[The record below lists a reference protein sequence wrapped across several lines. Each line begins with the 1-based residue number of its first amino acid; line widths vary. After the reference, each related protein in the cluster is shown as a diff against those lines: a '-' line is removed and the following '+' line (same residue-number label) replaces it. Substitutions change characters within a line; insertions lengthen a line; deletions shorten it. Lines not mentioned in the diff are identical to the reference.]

1 MNLENFDQKSTII
14 INAAF
19 NYAAENNYAYLTPVN
34 ILEVMLKTNEAVK
47 LTMEYFSINIDT
59 LYLDSQN
66 YSKKSKKKKDNED
79 TLIQGNVIML
89 MEQAQNEAK
98 KIGSKKINSNIILL
112 ALTSDISPQ
121 SKLLLEKH
129 GITYQKLFDFLK
141 SKKNNKNLEL
151 EFVKKYTVDI
161 TSLALNNKIDPII
174 GREEE
179 IKRTIQIISRRTKNN
194 PILIGDPGVG
204 KTAIAEGIGIKII
217 ENQIPD
223 NLKNSK
229 LLSLDLSSMLAGAK
243 FRGEFEERL
252 KNLLSEINDLENV
265 ILFID
270 EIHTIIGT
278 GASEGSLDVANII
291 KPALARGNLQCIG
304 ATTLD
309 EYRKYFEKDA
319 ALTRRFQPIFI
330 NEPSVNDTISILRG
344 LKEKYELHHGI
355 SISDKAIVSAAIL
368 SNRYIAIRKLPDKA
382 IDLIDEAASKR
393 KIELKSKPVKAEKI
407 ENQIIKNKIEIES
420 LKSDKDN
427 SKERVQLLESDNIEL
442 KKSLDL
448 LLEEWKAY
456 EEKMENLNSLKE
468 ILEKKKM
475 ELKLAE
481 RKGDLNLAGE
491 LTHLLI
497 PDIEQN
503 IKKTESAKKIILENK
518 KVTENDIA
526 IILSNWTGIPTAK
539 ILETEKSSLLNL
551 ENILHKRII
560 GQNKAIEAISSVIKR
575 SRTGI
580 NNPNKPIGSFLF
592 LGPTGVGKTEIAKTL
607 AKYLFN
613 SEKELLTIDMSEFS
627 EKHSVSKLIGSPPGY
642 VGFDD
647 GGRLTKEVRERPF
660 KVILFDEIEKAHP
673 EVFNIF
679 LQILDEGR
687 LIDSKGK
694 YANFKNT
701 IIILTSNLG
710 SSFLLKGETEQ
721 AFETLKKN
729 FKPEFLNRLDEII
742 TFEKLSENNMELI
755 INKELL
761 DFKKRLADKKIY
773 IDYSDNIISYLTLNG
788 FNSEYGA
795 RPLKRLI
802 EKKIGTFIADQIIK
816 NNIKDECKILL
827 DIKEELLK
835 FTQIN

>member
-1 MNLENFDQKSTII
+1 MNLENFDQQSTII

-19 NYAAENNYAYLTPVN
+19 NYAAENNYAYLTPAN

-47 LTMEYFSINIDT
+47 LTMEHFSINIDS

-98 KIGSKKINSNIILL
+98 KISSKKINSNIILL

-129 GITYQKLFDFLK
+129 GITYQKLFDFLN
-141 SKKNNKNLEL
+141 SKKDDKNLEL

-252 KNLLSEINDLENV
+252 KNLLNEINDLENV

-393 KIELKSKPVKAEKI
+393 KIELKSKPAKAEKI

-427 SKERVQLLESDNIEL
+427 SKERVQLLESYNIEL

-448 LLEEWKAY
+448 ILKEWKSY
-456 EEKMENLNSLKE
+456 EEKMKNLNSLKE
-468 ILEKKKM
+468 TLEKKKM

-503 IKKTESAKKIILENK
+503 IKKTESANKIILENK
-518 KVTENDIA
+518 RVTENDIA

-551 ENILHKRII
+551 ENILHQSII
-560 GQNKAIEAISSVIKR
+560 GQSKAVEAISSVIKR

-642 VGFDD
+642 IGFDD

-721 AFETLKKN
+721 AFEALKKN

-755 INKELL
+755 IKKELL

-773 IDYSDNIISYLTLNG
+773 IDFSDNIISYLTLNG
-788 FNSEYGA
+788 FNYEYGA

-827 DIKEELLK
+827 DIREESLK

>member
-19 NYAAENNYAYLTPVN
+19 NYAAENNYAYLTPAN
-34 ILEVMLKTNEAVK
+34 ILEVMLKTNEDVK
-47 LTMEYFSINIDT
+47 LTMEHFSINIDA

-121 SKLLLEKH
+121 SKLLLEKY

-252 KNLLSEINDLENV
+252 KNLLNEINDLENV

-448 LLEEWKAY
+448 ILKEWKAY

-503 IKKTESAKKIILENK
+503 IKKTESANKIILENK

-551 ENILHKRII
+551 ESILHKRII

-721 AFETLKKN
+721 AFEALKKN

-773 IDYSDNIISYLTLNG
+773 IDFSDNIISYLTLNG

-827 DIKEELLK
+827 DIKEESLK

>member
-1 MNLENFDQKSTII
+1 MYIRDFKGKIVFFD
-14 INAAF
+14 
-19 NYAAENNYAYLTPVN
+19 LT
-34 ILEVMLKTNEAVK
+34 K
-47 LTMEYFSINIDT
+47 
-59 LYLDSQN
+59 
-66 YSKKSKKKKDNED
+66 
-79 TLIQGNVIML
+79 
-89 MEQAQNEAK
+89 
-98 KIGSKKINSNIILL
+98 
-112 ALTSDISPQ
+112 
-121 SKLLLEKH
+121 
-129 GITYQKLFDFLK
+129 
-141 SKKNNKNLEL
+141 
-151 EFVKKYTVDI
+151 
-161 TSLALNNKIDPII
+161 
-174 GREEE
+174 
-179 IKRTIQIISRRTKNN
+179 
-194 PILIGDPGVG
+194 
-204 KTAIAEGIGIKII
+204 
-217 ENQIPD
+217 
-223 NLKNSK
+223 
-229 LLSLDLSSMLAGAK
+229 
-243 FRGEFEERL
+243 
-252 KNLLSEINDLENV
+252 
-265 ILFID
+265 
-270 EIHTIIGT
+270 
-278 GASEGSLDVANII
+278 
-291 KPALARGNLQCIG
+291 
-304 ATTLD
+304 
-309 EYRKYFEKDA
+309 
-319 ALTRRFQPIFI
+319 
-330 NEPSVNDTISILRG
+330 
-344 LKEKYELHHGI
+344 
-355 SISDKAIVSAAIL
+355 
-368 SNRYIAIRKLPDKA
+368 
-382 IDLIDEAASKR
+382 
-393 KIELKSKPVKAEKI
+393 
-407 ENQIIKNKIEIES
+407 

-503 IKKTESAKKIILENK
+503 IKKTESANKIILENK

-773 IDYSDNIISYLTLNG
+773 IDFSDNIISYLTLNG

>member
-448 LLEEWKAY
+448 ILEEWKAY

-503 IKKTESAKKIILENK
+503 IKKTESANKIILENK

-721 AFETLKKN
+721 AFEALKKN

-827 DIKEELLK
+827 DIKEESLK